1 GSGGRGGGSAGGG
14 LGPGQRRVRGAAFHR
29 DGDPPRPPAHRDSPC
44 PPPVAGHPQPPRHHH
59 PGVRPLRP
67 PRAAGGAASPRGSG
81 RARCPARGTDPG
93 AEDGARRGGAVGGP
107 RARRPA
113 GAARAA
119 GAAAQ
124 RADRRRGGSDSP
136 GWYLPNGGGPGMAPP
151 LTPGRPLEL
160 CAFWV
165 GSAVYAIDVARVDE
179 VLPRVVPLPVPG
191 LPEHFE
197 GVVHLQGATVPIVD
211 LRRLL
216 PAGTPP
222 RTAKQKIL
230 V

>member
-1 GSGGRGGGSAGGG
+1 
-14 LGPGQRRVRGAAFHR
+14 
-29 DGDPPRPPAHRDSPC
+29 
-44 PPPVAGHPQPPRHHH
+44 
-59 PGVRPLRP
+59 
-67 PRAAGGAASPRGSG
+67 
-81 RARCPARGTDPG
+81 
-93 AEDGARRGGAVGGP
+93 
-107 RARRPA
+107 
-113 GAARAA
+113 
-119 GAAAQ
+119 
-124 RADRRRGGSDSP
+124 
-136 GWYLPNGGGPGMAPP
+136 MAPP

-191 LPEHFE
+191 LPEHVE

-230 V
+230 VARLGRRRVGLRVDGLAGVQQFQEQDVAPPATGEPAPVIGAVESGEGRWHLLDVKTLLRRAPT